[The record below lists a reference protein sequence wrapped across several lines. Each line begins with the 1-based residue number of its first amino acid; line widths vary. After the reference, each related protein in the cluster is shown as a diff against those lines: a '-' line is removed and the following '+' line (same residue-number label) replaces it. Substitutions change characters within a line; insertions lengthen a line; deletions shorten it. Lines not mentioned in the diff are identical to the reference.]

1 MPYLRILV
9 GRTNREQTRDGIES
23 ERRRIRTEL
32 NSIKGAHI
40 PVFRFAQITRE
51 VYLSMPL
58 EHEDTEI
65 RATSTVQMAVEG
77 NTRHTDSE

>member
-32 NSIKGAHI
+32 ESIEGAYI
-40 PVFRFAQITRE
+40 PVFRFTQVTRE

-58 EHEDTEI
+58 EHEDTGF
-65 RATSTVQMAVEG
+65 RATGTVQMVVEG